1 MPVISVEDNK
11 PLLHCAHWNVKTAP
25 RIPQAATQRSASR
38 YTPWLPPFFFD
49 LIPPHVVP
57 LCNKME
63 DSRKILIPYPTPAVY
78 TCPLCHVVF
87 KQALKHLHIAKHVVE
102 KPLGYVSQLVCA
114 LCNAE
119 FTNARSAGKH
129 KCGGDSAPHNEVAE
143 VTLCEDSAI

>member
-63 DSRKILIPYPTPAVY
+63 DSRKILIPYLFGNTNFGSVLISLIILSLSWHRLIKADQAVL
-78 TCPLCHVVF
+78 TLD
-87 KQALKHLHIAKHVVE
+87 
-102 KPLGYVSQLVCA
+102 LGTRLYFLNKA
-114 LCNAE
+114 A
-119 FTNARSAGKH
+119 AAAAGD
-129 KCGGDSAPHNEVAE
+129 GVWRWTRWSWEV
-143 VTLCEDSAI
+143 